1 MTIVNNIRSCLHLTT
16 CTGTIGDVRSS
27 ALGKIVLTTVPSI
40 SKNIGVSGR
49 CSRTSRASCFVPGIN
64 NLAFPGERPGRPRA
78 LGYLAARPATPSVVE
93 ASGRPLA
100 QNTASRR
107 RRAHARVPEAPAPW
121 TLALSAALPWC
132 SFPLFAGAI
141 FRSSPALSLAL
152 RRPECRHNGEGSA
165 SQAPARSPAQC
176 KRERRGRGRNSA
188 GDARKRTP
196 AKSGR
201 EGQRCAKNCA
211 GSRQK

>member
-16 CTGTIGDVRSS
+16 CSGTISDVRRS

-49 CSRTSRASCFVPGIN
+49 CSRTSGRHVLSRASATWLSLGSVPGVIELLGTLLRVPLH
-64 NLAFPGERPGRPRA
+64 LASLKHPAGLWRKTLPPDAAGR
-78 LGYLAARPATPSVVE
+78 T
-93 ASGRPLA
+93 
-100 QNTASRR
+100 
-107 RRAHARVPEAPAPW
+107 ARVPEALAPRA
-121 TLALSAALPWC
+121 LALSSALPWC
-132 SFPLFAGAI
+132 SFPLFAGAV
-141 FRSSPALSLAL
+141 FRSSALSLAL

-165 SQAPARSPAQC
+165 SQAPAGSPAQC

-196 AKSGR
+196 AKSGK